1 MGSRMYPSFAMHVAF
16 LIITSNKVFELSGAN
31 SKRFWKWKGGRVPS
45 LMKQVVGYLI
55 DVVQHL
61 SILNLLRK
69 SRKLISEFSQ
79 VVFSF
84 PKKQM
89 LFHEDLKVKHL
100 TSFPGLMVMR
110 DADPVIS
117 QRWRSS
123 KAERELQPRFED
135 MRELKQR
142 FPSASSH
149 SMGEIMNVHYP
160 TMQNFAR

>member
-1 MGSRMYPSFAMHVAF
+1 
-16 LIITSNKVFELSGAN
+16 
-31 SKRFWKWKGGRVPS
+31 
-45 LMKQVVGYLI
+45 MKQVVGYLI

-117 QRWRSS
+117 QR
-123 KAERELQPRFED
+123 
-135 MRELKQR
+135 
-142 FPSASSH
+142 
-149 SMGEIMNVHYP
+149 
-160 TMQNFAR
+160 